1 MENPH
6 FILAISYS
14 GNKHGNIRQGLLISF
29 AGKSNEG
36 SLHSFR
42 TLTDKDRQSYR
53 IAKIVSMGFNHF
65 TVAFTAKKR
74 ICIVS
79 KQNKNY
85 IAKKQPC
92 CLWEIP
98 YKATRLSLVSIL
110 RNQVLI

>member
-65 TVAFTAKKR
+65 TVAFTAEKR

-79 KQNKNY
+79 KQNKNF
-85 IAKKQPC
+85 IAKNSPAAFGK
-92 CLWEIP
+92 
-98 YKATRLSLVSIL
+98 SLIRQQGLVWFLFFVIKC
-110 RNQVLI
+110 